1 MLPGTSRATRRAVVL
16 LLLAGGLTYANA
28 FWGVFQFDDERVIL
42 QDSRLESLA
51 RFVDHLPQM
60 IRPVTK
66 LTFFVD
72 RWFLGASPAGYHLLN
87 LLLHLANGLL
97 VFALLRAVRVA
108 PGLQPRPA
116 LAFWTALVF
125 LVHPLGSEAVTY
137 VSGRPTLL
145 ATFFGLAAMCL
156 ATGAAARPAVR
167 PDTVAGRG
175 RGRRATTVLLAGSL
189 AMALLSKETAV
200 VFPALLLLWHIIF
213 GRAAPERGSRIARA
227 HHLAAW
233 GTLASFLLAA
243 TLHAR
248 YGFLFTYA
256 LGLRGWVENLLS
268 QAYAVTYAATL
279 ILAPAPWRLS
289 FDHDLPLVTSVW
301 QWPAPLCLVAIAAVF
316 VLAIVAARRAP
327 VFSFGLLWFFVC
339 LAPTNSILPR
349 YDLLSERNLYLPSIG
364 VFIAL
369 VDRLAAGGARLA
381 AALPAVTGAPRAARW
396 LLPTAAVLLLAGIT
410 VDRNRLYADPVTLW
424 EDAVRKSPRKARPH
438 TNYGYALYRA
448 GQTDRAIREF
458 RAALAID
465 PDDPDAQRNLRRAW
479 SAADD
484 PTAAGRRE

>member
-1 MLPGTSRATRRAVVL
+1 MPPGTSRATRRAVVL

-42 QDSRLESLA
+42 QDPRLESLA
-51 RFVDHLPQM
+51 RFVGHLPQM

-66 LTFFVD
+66 LTFFAD
-72 RWFLGASPAGYHLLN
+72 RWCFGASPAGYHLLN

-97 VFALLRAVRVA
+97 VFALLRSVRLGQ
-108 PGLQPRPA
+108 GLQPRPT

-125 LVHPLGSEAVTY
+125 LVHPIGSEAVTY

-145 ATFFGLAAMCL
+145 AAFFGLAALCL
-156 ATGAAARPAVR
+156 ATGAATRQAARP
-167 PDTVAGRG
+167 DSEAGH
-175 RGRRATTVLLAGSL
+175 GRRHRTTTVLLAGSL

-200 VFPALLLLWHIIF
+200 VFPALLLLWHVIF
-213 GRAAPERGSRIARA
+213 GRTAPERGSRVARA
-227 HHLAAW
+227 HHVAAW
-233 GTLASFLLAA
+233 ATLASFLFVA

-248 YGFLFTYA
+248 YAFLFGYA

-279 ILAPAPWRLS
+279 IVAPAPWRLN

-301 QWPAPLCLVAIAAVF
+301 QWPAPLCLVSIAAVF
-316 VLAIVAARRAP
+316 ALAIVLARRAP

-364 VFIAL
+364 LFIAI
-369 VDRLAAGGARLA
+369 VDRLAAGWRAPRGRAARCDQGAACCPLA
-381 AALPAVTGAPRAARW
+381 AADRGGAAACRHHH
-396 LLPTAAVLLLAGIT
+396 
-410 VDRNRLYADPVTLW
+410 
-424 EDAVRKSPRKARPH
+424 RP
-438 TNYGYALYRA
+438 
-448 GQTDRAIREF
+448 
-458 RAALAID
+458 
-465 PDDPDAQRNLRRAW
+465 
-479 SAADD
+479 
-484 PTAAGRRE
+484 